1 MTQPPPSEGIHQSR
15 PALIGIAPAHAADFP
30 ATAPATRRLRPAAL
44 CLAALFVNQGTALA
58 QDNNRGGFTLLVNAG
73 YAVQHD
79 SASGRSG
86 NGQAGLN
93 LGIGGF
99 LTRNL
104 ALMFRVSETS
114 VTSRAVVLGELN
126 QASGV
131 LGGTLQYWVSDRIA
145 IEAGAGLG
153 FVEDIYQ
160 ADSPGLVLG
169 IAATLFNRGKH
180 SLQAGVE
187 YAPAF
192 RQSGTISNVGFTL
205 GYQFL

>member
-1 MTQPPPSEGIHQSR
+1 MNGDRLSR
-15 PALIGIAPAHAADFP
+15 AVALW
-30 ATAPATRRLRPAAL
+30 
-44 CLAALFVNQGTALA
+44 LAALFVSHGTALA
-58 QDNNRGGFTLLVNAG
+58 QDNNRGGFTFLINGG

-79 SASGRSG
+79 AESGRSG

-99 LTRNL
+99 VTRDV

-114 VTSRAVVLGELN
+114 ARSIAGLTGEIE

-131 LGGTLQYWVSDRIA
+131 LGATLQYWFSDRIA
-145 IEAGAGLG
+145 IEAGGGVG
-153 FVEDIYQ
+153 FVEDLYG
-160 ADSPGLVLG
+160 ADFPGLIFG
-169 IAATLFNRGKH
+169 TTGTIFNRGKH
-180 SLQAGVE
+180 SLQVGVE

-192 RQSGTISNVGFTL
+192 RRSGAIHNVGFTI